1 VEARQAV
8 ERAQTLGPNLPETQL
23 VLGMFYLTVELDNAR
38 GLKAFEA
45 GLARAPNDVDLL
57 GLAGITRANLGQWDA
72 AVAPLLKAEAL
83 DPRSAKAARRSGSV
97 LLSLRRYTE
106 AQAALD
112 RSLAINPSDLQ
123 TIQSRAI
130 VALGQGDLAGA
141 RAVVRKALTTV
152 EPEALFAYLG
162 TYQDLY
168 WVLDDAQQRQLLALP
183 PSAFDN
189 ARDAWALVRAQT
201 YALRGEKALAR
212 AYADTARQAIQELLK
227 ATPDDGQRHA
237 LLGLA
242 AAYLGRKAEA
252 IQEGE
257 RAVALWPV
265 SRDLNSGA
273 YVQHQLVRIY
283 MLVGEPE
290 KAIDQLEP
298 LLKLPYALSP
308 GWLRIDPNFGPLKG
322 NRRFEQLVG
331 GGAA

>member
-1 VEARQAV
+1 
-8 ERAQTLGPNLPETQL
+8 
-23 VLGMFYLTVELDNAR
+23 
-38 GLKAFEA
+38 
-45 GLARAPNDVDLL
+45 
-57 GLAGITRANLGQWDA
+57 
-72 AVAPLLKAEAL
+72 
-83 DPRSAKAARRSGSV
+83 
-97 LLSLRRYTE
+97 
-106 AQAALD
+106 
-112 RSLAINPSDLQ
+112 
-123 TIQSRAI
+123 
-130 VALGQGDLAGA
+130 
-141 RAVVRKALTTV
+141 
-152 EPEALFAYLG
+152 
-162 TYQDLY
+162 
-168 WVLDDAQQRQLLALP
+168 
-183 PSAFDN
+183 
-189 ARDAWALVRAQT
+189 
-201 YALRGEKALAR
+201 LRGEKALAR